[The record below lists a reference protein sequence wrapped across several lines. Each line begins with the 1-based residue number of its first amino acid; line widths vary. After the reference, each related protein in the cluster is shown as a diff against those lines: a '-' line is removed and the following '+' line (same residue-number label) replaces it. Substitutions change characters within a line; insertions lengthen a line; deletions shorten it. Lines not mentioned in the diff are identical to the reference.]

1 MAKITLEQIN
11 REIMF
16 GGYTLEQLS
25 TIRDAMKYAQ
35 AQLGKQIKRTLTV
48 GSTVEFTDNRIGYTY
63 SGKVLKVMVKN
74 VTVAT
79 SKGNFRVPASM
90 LTVV

>member
-16 GGYTLEQLS
+16 GGYSLEQLS
-25 TIRDAMKYAQ
+25 TVRDAIRFAQ
-35 AQLGKQIKRTLTV
+35 SQLGKQIKSTLTV
-48 GSTVEFTDNRIGYTY
+48 GSTVEFTDKRVGQTYT
-63 SGKVLKVMVKN
+63 GKVLKVMVKN

-79 SKGNFRVPASM
+79 NKGNYRVPASM

>member
-25 TIRDAMKYAQ
+25 TIRDAMKFAQ

-48 GSTVEFTDNRIGYTY
+48 GSTVEFTDKRIGYTY

-79 SKGNFRVPASM
+79 NKGNFRVPASM